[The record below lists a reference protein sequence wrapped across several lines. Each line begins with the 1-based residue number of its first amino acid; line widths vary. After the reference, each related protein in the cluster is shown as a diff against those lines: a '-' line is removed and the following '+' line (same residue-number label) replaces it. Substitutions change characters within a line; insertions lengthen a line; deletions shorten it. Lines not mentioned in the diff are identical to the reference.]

1 MEWPRASEEAL
12 LTVLN
17 SAPRVDG
24 AIVDGLADPQSAGP
38 LLESIGGAGT
48 DEEALLLAAAR
59 DELQAVI
66 RGQKPAAALAPFVE
80 SVIQRPSLTAAGV
93 GWSLDGP
100 ADALPAA
107 RAVLEWSR
115 VTTDLPGRL
124 RPCENP
130 DCTKFLIDH
139 SKPNSARWCSMA
151 GCGNR
156 MKASRYRASRRAEE
170 ALAAAD
176 QAEVARL
183 RAEATGSK
191 GRTGGT
197 R

>member
-24 AIVDGLADPQSAGP
+24 AIVDLLADPQTAGP
-38 LLESIGGAGT
+38 LLHSIGGVGT
-48 DEEALLLAAAR
+48 VEEARTLAAAR
-59 DELQAVI
+59 DDLQAVI
-66 RGQKPAAALAPFVE
+66 RQQRPVSSLAPYLDA
-80 SVIQRPSLTAAGV
+80 VIQRPSLTAAGL
-93 GWSLDGP
+93 GWTLDGP
-100 ADALPAA
+100 AAALPAA

-115 VTTDLPGRL
+115 VSTDLPGRL
-124 RPCENP
+124 RACENP

-176 QAEVARL
+176 QAEVARI
-183 RAEATGSK
+183 RAEATGSAEA
-191 GRTGGT
+191 TH
-197 R
+197 